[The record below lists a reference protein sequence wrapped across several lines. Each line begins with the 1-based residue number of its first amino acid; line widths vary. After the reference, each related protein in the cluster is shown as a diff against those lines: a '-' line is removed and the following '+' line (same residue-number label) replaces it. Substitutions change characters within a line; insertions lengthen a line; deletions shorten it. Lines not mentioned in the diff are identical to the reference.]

1 MKVLLVADSPWVVN
15 QTRSALGGSHDIVEV
30 SDPYE
35 AEAVSMTAEADV
47 VLIDMQVGS
56 MGGMAITRTIKGVAL
71 TGEAPDS
78 PIILL
83 LDRTAGRVHRQEIRR
98 RCLAGETVHFSGFG
112 GDARH
117 GHSSRRTLLTSPGSY
132 R

>member
-35 AEAVSMTAEADV
+35 AEAVSMTAEADI

-71 TGEAPDS
+71 TGDAPDA

-83 LDRTAGRVHRQEIRR
+83 LDRTADEFIAKRSGADAWLVKPFTSQD
-98 RCLAGETVHFSGFG
+98 LAAILNTVVPAAERS
-112 GDARH
+112 
-117 GHSSRRTLLTSPGSY
+117 
-132 R
+132 